1 MRQSPTDYS
10 QELADRI
17 LAGMGDGL
25 AIKTICEADGMPD
38 RVTVWRWLREYPD
51 FSERFDQAQR
61 ERAQSLVDDMS
72 RISDDASL
80 DPNDK
85 RIRVDTRKWLASK
98 ILPKLYGD
106 KVQLSGDEDGAP
118 LVVTWATAG
127 QGKA

>member
-1 MRQSPTDYS
+1 MAGGIPYS

-17 LAGMGDGL
+17 LSGMGDGL
-25 AIKTICEADGMPD
+25 ALKTICQEDGMPD
-38 RVTVWRWLREYPD
+38 RVTVWRWMREHGE
-51 FSERFDQAQR
+51 FGERFVVAQR
-61 ERAQSLVDDMS
+61 ERAQALVDDMTN
-72 RISDDASL
+72 ISDDQSL

-118 LVVTWATAG
+118 ILVAWTTG
-127 QGKA
+127 GL

>member
-1 MRQSPTDYS
+1 MAGGVPYS

-17 LAGMGDGL
+17 LAGMGDGKAL
-25 AIKTICEADGMPD
+25 KTICEADGMPD
-38 RVTVWRWLREYPD
+38 RVNVWRWMRENEE
-51 FSERFDQAQR
+51 FSERYQIAQR
-61 ERAQSLVDDMS
+61 ERAQALVDDMS
-72 RISDDASL
+72 AISDRTDL

-118 LVVTWATAG
+118 IIVAWANDKG
-127 QGKA
+127 